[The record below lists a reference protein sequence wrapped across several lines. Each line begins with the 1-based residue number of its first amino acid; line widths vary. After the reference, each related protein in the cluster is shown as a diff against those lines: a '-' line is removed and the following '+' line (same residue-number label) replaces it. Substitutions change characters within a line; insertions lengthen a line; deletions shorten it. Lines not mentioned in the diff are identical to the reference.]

1 MVTVVYDHR
10 AWPIYWISLDKK
22 GNSNL
27 SEQKTVLSKSL
38 ELLLGYTVVV
48 LGDRE
53 FCSAKLGHWLSE
65 RKVYFCLRQKC
76 NTKILPENEVYKELQ
91 Y

>member
-1 MVTVVYDHR
+1 ML
-10 AWPIYWISLDKK
+10 PIYWTSLDKK

-27 SEQKTVLSKSL
+27 SEQKAVLSKSL
-38 ELLLGYTVVV
+38 ELLSAYDVVV

-53 FCSAKLGHWLSE
+53 FCSTKLGNWLAE

-76 NTKILPENEVYKELQ
+76 DTKILSENEVYQEL
-91 Y
+91 